1 MYPYNQSQGW
11 WYIVTNYDRDKHYPG
26 NLNDSLLAGFSNSF
40 IFSFQWTKTWFSAT
54 PFVARSSQ
62 TNVSRRA
69 WPQSSILVFSNLAKD
84 VSKVDN
90 VVWTTHKVCRCRRWY
105 SRQDLHAHILHYRQL
120 SRRIRPYSVSIF
132 ILKAVNC
139 AAYWFGMDTDSNL
152 LPSNFRS
159 ERYKRCNRIAV
170 QYWQIWFLSMPRH
183 AKGCLRISIRFKSH
197 LL

>member
-1 MYPYNQSQGW
+1 MVIFYLFPRSAKFQRPELKPIPFPLWSSTYLNYRSPMFSMYPYNQSQGW

-132 ILKAVNC
+132 
-139 AAYWFGMDTDSNL
+139 YT
-152 LPSNFRS
+152 
-159 ERYKRCNRIAV
+159 
-170 QYWQIWFLSMPRH
+170 
-183 AKGCLRISIRFKSH
+183 
-197 LL
+197 